1 MHKSELPANRR
12 QDYAAFVRVVAADA
26 RQSLAL
32 ETTAPVTAAAT
43 AGLKATEVNKS
54 ANDALEARNYEQA
67 LTLFKRVVEL
77 EPKHKTAW
85 TNIGRAHMGLRQT
98 SAAIEAFRT
107 QIQINPYDAVAHDH
121 LGNAYMVDQKY
132 AEAEAAFLKQLE
144 MNPLDDYAHGR
155 IGELYLE
162 RRQYDRAIG
171 HLEKVVT
178 LKPAS
183 ATAHVQLAKG
193 HLNLNRNAEAMAAFD
208 RAVELSPTPLTW
220 NNIAYELSLKGVHLD
235 RALQYAESAVSA
247 TTAAS
252 RNLDVSRADASAL
265 AIVRSLASYWDTL
278 GWVYFSNGD
287 MARALPYVEASS
299 ALAQYAEVGDHL
311 AQIYEKLG
319 RREDAIK
326 TYALAL
332 GAERPADDIR
342 ERLVKLSGK
351 RDVDD
356 VISANRP
363 LLTSARTF
371 RIDAKGAPAGT
382 AEFFV
387 LFSSTGVEGVR
398 HVSGDEALRPLA
410 DAIKAASYGRMFPD
424 DVPAKIL
431 RRGVLSCSAGAACSF
446 TLLTPDD
453 AEPVK

>member
-1 MHKSELPANRR
+1 
-12 QDYAAFVRVVAADA
+12 
-26 RQSLAL
+26 
-32 ETTAPVTAAAT
+32 
-43 AGLKATEVNKS
+43 
-54 ANDALEARNYEQA
+54 
-67 LTLFKRVVEL
+67 
-77 EPKHKTAW
+77 
-85 TNIGRAHMGLRQT
+85 
-98 SAAIEAFRT
+98 
-107 QIQINPYDAVAHDH
+107 
-121 LGNAYMVDQKY
+121 
-132 AEAEAAFLKQLE
+132 
-144 MNPLDDYAHGR
+144 
-155 IGELYLE
+155 
-162 RRQYDRAIG
+162 
-171 HLEKVVT
+171 
-178 LKPAS
+178 
-183 ATAHVQLAKG
+183 
-193 HLNLNRNAEAMAAFD
+193 MAAFD

-220 NNIAYELSLKGVHLD
+220 NNIAYELSLKGIHLD

-278 GWVYFSNGD
+278 GWVYFSSGD

-299 ALAQYAEVGDHL
+299 ALAQHAEVGDHL

-332 GAERPADDIR
+332 SAERPADDIR